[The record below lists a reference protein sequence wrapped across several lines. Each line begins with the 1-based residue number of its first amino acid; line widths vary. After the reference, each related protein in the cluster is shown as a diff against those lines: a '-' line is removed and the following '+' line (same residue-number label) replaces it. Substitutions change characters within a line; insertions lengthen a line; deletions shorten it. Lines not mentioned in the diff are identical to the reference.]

1 MIKKLIMSAVILT
14 ALIAAK
20 ESHAAGAGGFARVL
34 ASAPAIHVQ
43 LAQTELQ
50 RMDQF
55 DGFTQKKREQL
66 TEVNTGVNQAI
77 AAVDG
82 YFGSFVGEVTASA
95 GRVCFDCADIK
106 LERLKSLGWSQERM
120 RIAYAINAEGRIER
134 VVVVSDKDVDLV
146 LGDDN
151 SVIEFGNR
159 RPVPVMDTRKAV
171 SLAI

>member
-34 ASAPAIHVQ
+34 AAAPAIHVQ

-50 RMDQF
+50 RMDQV
-55 DGFTQKKREQL
+55 DGVTQEKREQL
-66 TEVNTGVNQAI
+66 TEVNADVNQAI
-77 AAVDG
+77 ATVDS
-82 YFGSFVGEVTASA
+82 YFGSFVGEVAASA
-95 GRVCFDCADIK
+95 GRNCFDCADIK
-106 LERLKSLGWSQERM
+106 LERLKSLGWSQDQM

-134 VVVVSDKDVDLV
+134 VVVVSDKDGDLV

-151 SVIEFGNR
+151 AVIEFGSH
-159 RPVPVMDTRKAV
+159 RPVPVMEPKKAV